1 MADAP
6 LPARGRTSGVHFG
19 GFIASRLQLLLWRHG
34 LWLPVCAAVLA
45 AAAGLGLQARSLRIA
60 AAQPALAAAVP
71 RAAPESL
78 VDEAAAAD
86 AAAWE
91 AWRAVLAPYDN
102 ATAAVRRLVSLTQ
115 SDLAWQRAEFQ
126 QQDDPALGVVRMTI
140 EVPVSGQYRRLRK
153 ALDAALREMPA
164 LSLDRVTLRRQAAA
178 ESELDARLRFSLW
191 LERPAAGAR

>member
-1 MADAP
+1 
-6 LPARGRTSGVHFG
+6 
-19 GFIASRLQLLLWRHG
+19 LQLFLWRHG

-45 AAAGLGLQARSLRIA
+45 AAAVAGLQARSLRIA
-60 AAQPALAAAVP
+60 AAQPALVEAVP
-71 RAAPESL
+71 RANQAP
-78 VDEAAAAD
+78 VADDAAAAD

-91 AWRAVLAPYDN
+91 AWRAVLEPYDN
-102 ATAAVRRLVSLTQ
+102 ATAGVRRLVSLTQ
-115 SDLAWQRAEFQ
+115 ADLAWQRAEFQ

-164 LSLDRVTLRRQAAA
+164 LSLDRVTLRREAAA

-191 LERPAAGAR
+191 LERPAGGAR